1 MTELVYRNFRVRYL
15 SPYPVTPTAVKDS
28 VNPEYWVCED
38 ILPAINED
46 AALQQVIQR
55 GCVPVSAKAVRSRIR
70 HVTSDYKLKFMLSI
84 LFAVQAGASVGAAL
98 ERTIESETWPL
109 REQLDPALRLLRA
122 GSTFSEAIALL
133 GMYDETTLAI
143 LAAGEHTGTMQ
154 QSLSAALAHLQRKG
168 NADGLMK
175 SAVGMIVVDVLMAMT
190 SSLTA
195 VFGMLPQAEKQG
207 LQTKDPV
214 ALADWD
220 FALNVGYVSN
230 GILLAGALIALG
242 FAFMAWAGYE
252 YGTAETR
259 EKVERFLRRLPF
271 LGPALLHDAMAV
283 STSIAG
289 HLLKGGVLFTSAM
302 EITARTIKLPAVRQ
316 YWSQVLSL
324 TMGGAPLS
332 SALARA
338 PMTPA
343 EQRVVAAHTNSAQLA
358 EAFSQISEY
367 RASQAT
373 KANKRFIFGGLML
386 SFLYSGL
393 GIASTLYVNYI
404 QITSIMSAGNGM

>member
-1 MTELVYRNFRVRYL
+1 MTELTYRNFRVRYL
-15 SPYPVTPTAVKDS
+15 STYPVTPTAVKDS

-38 ILPAINED
+38 ILPAINAD

-70 HVTSDYKLKFMLSI
+70 HVTGDYKLKFMLSI

-143 LAAGEHTGTMQ
+143 LAAGEHTGTMP

-168 NADGLMK
+168 TADGLMK

-207 LQTKDPV
+207 LQTTDPV
-214 ALADWD
+214 ALANWD
-220 FALNVGYVSN
+220 FALTVGYISN
-230 GILLAGALIALG
+230 GILLAGALIALA
-242 FAFMAWAGYE
+242 FAFTAWVGYE
-252 YGTAETR
+252 YGSGRTR
-259 EKVERFLRRLPF
+259 EKVERFLRNLPF
-271 LGPALLHDAMAV
+271 LGAALQHDAMAV

-302 EITARTIKLPAVRQ
+302 EITARTIRLPAVRH
-316 YWSQVLSL
+316 YWTSVLSL

-332 SALARA
+332 SALART

-373 KANKRFIFGGLML
+373 KANKHFIFGGLML